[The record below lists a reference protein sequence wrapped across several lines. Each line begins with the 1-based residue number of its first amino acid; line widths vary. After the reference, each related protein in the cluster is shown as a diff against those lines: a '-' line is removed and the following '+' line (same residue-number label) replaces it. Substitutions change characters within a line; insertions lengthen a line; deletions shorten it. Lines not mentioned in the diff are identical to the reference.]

1 MYDLLA
7 SFWCQSHPV
16 IPNDL
21 VVVIRGIV
29 SAFKTW
35 NDRRISKQHDDEENH
50 SLLQVL
56 LRMKEK

>member
-1 MYDLLA
+1 M
-7 SFWCQSHPV
+7 

-29 SAFKTW
+29 SAFKTR